1 MLVAWIATIYGLWQL
16 IELHEIKGRRFNRYH
31 ELGQYALGKPRAE
44 HAPGRMSV
52 TNYYRF
58 KVILAMLG
66 YTVLTV
72 DLSKPPTDL
81 KAQCCHARCQPSSK
95 MQLCNLHSRNRSHQ
109 AARVCCFAGP
119 RLGLWTV
126 IPCQLIVMI
135 GLDIVYCVTAGKA
148 MYYVYQHT
156 CDGYETH
163 TCRSFGLS
171 CWIVIFAVIQMFLSM
186 VSLCQLNLYDALP
199 AFTAGSQTA
208 PHSRL

>member
-1 MLVAWIATIYGLWQL
+1 
-16 IELHEIKGRRFNRYH
+16 
-31 ELGQYALGKPRAE
+31 
-44 HAPGRMSV
+44 
-52 TNYYRF
+52 
-58 KVILAMLG
+58 MLG

-72 DLSKPPTDL
+72 GLSKPPTDL

-163 TCRSFGLS
+163 T
-171 CWIVIFAVIQMFLSM
+171 W
-186 VSLCQLNLYDALP
+186 SLFWPLMLDCNLCCHPDVPVHGEPLP
-199 AFTAGSQTA
+199 AQ
-208 PHSRL
+208 PI

>member
-1 MLVAWIATIYGLWQL
+1 VQL
-16 IELHEIKGRRFNRYH
+16 GHTR
-31 ELGQYALGKPRAE
+31 
-44 HAPGRMSV
+44 
-52 TNYYRF
+52 
-58 KVILAMLG
+58 
-66 YTVLTV
+66 
-72 DLSKPPTDL
+72 
-81 KAQCCHARCQPSSK
+81 
-95 MQLCNLHSRNRSHQ
+95 
-109 AARVCCFAGP
+109 AARACCYAGP

-171 CWIVIFAVIQMFLSM
+171 CWIVIFAVIQMLLSM

-199 AFTAGSQTA
+199 AFTAESQTA
-208 PHSRL
+208 LHSRS